1 MFAKLFLAF
10 TLIPVIELYL
20 LIKVG
25 SLIGAMETIALII
38 AMGVFGAAL
47 ARAQG
52 VQILLDL
59 RKTLQAGKNPSQKI
73 IEGLLVFV
81 GGIALLTPGFLS
93 DLLGLSLL
101 LPFTRKFYLGYLQN
115 YFEKQLQRGRW
126 VVVDNDVIDVN

>member
-10 TLIPVIELYL
+10 TLIPIIELYL

-25 SLIGAMETIALII
+25 SLIGAVETVVLII

-47 ARAQG
+47 ARRQG
-52 VQILLDL
+52 AQILFDL
-59 RKTLQAGKNPSQKI
+59 RKTLQTGKNPSQKI

-101 LPFTRKFYLGYLQN
+101 LPFTRKLYAGYLQN
-115 YFEKQLQRGRW
+115 YFEKQLQHGRW
-126 VVVDNDVIDVN
+126 VVVDNDVIDVD